1 MDQELAEK
9 TVEQLKGASIDF
21 VTYLP
26 ETRLSRIL
34 PILEKDNFFTLV
46 PVASE
51 AEAVTIASGAALVGK
66 RPACY
71 MEATGLFVC
80 SYNLLAGE
88 HPAGYSAPAPDISRG
103 KFCRSKKQFP
113 LRTHRSKNGRA
124 AEGPQYRIPSFGQ
137 HQRSEHRHF
146 RRRAHDARAQA
157 AFCFTVHRRFYCMNR
172 RACLEALLP
181 LVTDHLVVASVSGQW
196 VWGQLSKHEGN
207 LLLGSMGNAL
217 GVGMGMALG
226 LPHRQVIVIESDGS
240 VLLSLFNLPTLG
252 TLHPDN
258 LKVFV
263 FDNEAY
269 SGSRIS
275 RPTATAAK
283 TDLAAIARDSGI
295 ERAVT
300 VRDLDAFNREMSSAL
315 KGPGLGFV
323 VAKIEET
330 FEHRNAERSD
340 VDLMENKY
348 RFVRYVERTEGKPIF
363 LGRG

>member
-1 MDQELAEK
+1 
-9 TVEQLKGASIDF
+9 
-21 VTYLP
+21 
-26 ETRLSRIL
+26 
-34 PILEKDNFFTLV
+34 
-46 PVASE
+46 
-51 AEAVTIASGAALVGK
+51 
-66 RPACY
+66 
-71 MEATGLFVC
+71 
-80 SYNLLAGE
+80 
-88 HPAGYSAPAPDISRG
+88 
-103 KFCRSKKQFP
+103 
-113 LRTHRSKNGRA
+113 
-124 AEGPQYRIPSFGQ
+124 
-137 HQRSEHRHF
+137 
-146 RRRAHDARAQA
+146 
-157 AFCFTVHRRFYCMNR
+157 MNR

-181 LVTDHLVVASVSGQW
+181 LVTDQLVVASVSGQW

-207 LLLGSMGNAL
+207 LLLGSMGNCL

-283 TDLAAIARDSGI
+283 TDIAAIARDSGI

-300 VRDLDAFNREMSSAL
+300 VRDLDAFDREMSSAL

>member
-1 MDQELAEK
+1 
-9 TVEQLKGASIDF
+9 
-21 VTYLP
+21 
-26 ETRLSRIL
+26 
-34 PILEKDNFFTLV
+34 
-46 PVASE
+46 
-51 AEAVTIASGAALVGK
+51 
-66 RPACY
+66 
-71 MEATGLFVC
+71 
-80 SYNLLAGE
+80 
-88 HPAGYSAPAPDISRG
+88 
-103 KFCRSKKQFP
+103 
-113 LRTHRSKNGRA
+113 
-124 AEGPQYRIPSFGQ
+124 
-137 HQRSEHRHF
+137 
-146 RRRAHDARAQA
+146 
-157 AFCFTVHRRFYCMNR
+157 MNR

-181 LVTDHLVVASVSGQW
+181 FVKDQLVVASVSGQW
-196 VWGQLSKHEGN
+196 IWGQLSKHEGN

-226 LPHRQVIVIESDGS
+226 LPHRQIIVIESDGS

-275 RPTATAAK
+275 RPSATAAK
-283 TDLAAIARDSGI
+283 TDIAAIASGI

-300 VRDLDAFNREMSSAL
+300 VRDLDNFNREMSSTI
-315 KGPGLGFV
+315 KEPGLGFV
-323 VAKIEET
+323 VAKVEET

>member
-1 MDQELAEK
+1 
-9 TVEQLKGASIDF
+9 
-21 VTYLP
+21 
-26 ETRLSRIL
+26 
-34 PILEKDNFFTLV
+34 
-46 PVASE
+46 
-51 AEAVTIASGAALVGK
+51 
-66 RPACY
+66 
-71 MEATGLFVC
+71 
-80 SYNLLAGE
+80 
-88 HPAGYSAPAPDISRG
+88 
-103 KFCRSKKQFP
+103 
-113 LRTHRSKNGRA
+113 
-124 AEGPQYRIPSFGQ
+124 
-137 HQRSEHRHF
+137 
-146 RRRAHDARAQA
+146 
-157 AFCFTVHRRFYCMNR
+157 MNR

-181 LVTDHLVVASVSGQW
+181 LVTDQLVVASVSGQW

-207 LLLGSMGNAL
+207 LLLGSLGNAL

-283 TDLAAIARDSGI
+283 TDIAAIARDSGI
-295 ERAVT
+295 ERAMT
-300 VRDLDAFNREMSSAL
+300 VRDLDAFNRKTSSAL

-323 VAKIEET
+323 VAKVEET